1 MNFDS
6 IPEENIFEIPH
17 KGKLIFAKVIEVLDG
32 DTMSVLFHLK
42 NEVYMKA
49 RLRICGIDTP
59 EKHPLGRGECC
70 DLEKQCSLFITQ
82 KVKERIEGKVV
93 QIRIHSFDKYGGR
106 YIGEL
111 YQSAAKKPRETSS
124 LGKYL
129 VQKGYAR
136 EYGGDKK
143 KEWTREELEK
153 IIS

>member
-1 MNFDS
+1 MDFDS

-32 DTMSVLFHLK
+32 DTILVLFHLK

-49 RLRICGIDTP
+49 RLRICGVDTP
-59 EKHPLGRGECC
+59 EKHPSIGDCC
-70 DLEKQCSLFITQ
+70 DLEKKCALFITQ
-82 KVKERIEGKVV
+82 QIKKKIEGKVV
-93 QIRIHSFDKYGGR
+93 QIRIDSFDKYGGR
-106 YIGEL
+106 YIGVL
-111 YQSAAKKPRETSS
+111 YDSTAKKPRETSS
-124 LGKYL
+124 LGNYL

-136 EYGGDKK
+136 EYSGDKK